1 VAIHGSHRELVE
13 RARAGDRDA
22 FTAFAAM
29 HLDRMYAT
37 ASLML
42 HDRDLAED
50 AVQEALIRA
59 WRDLPGLR
67 DPDRAG
73 AWLRRLL
80 VRACYDEARRRRRG
94 LPPAFIHSVDR
105 AVTDEQSTTAER
117 DVLDRAFRRL
127 SVEHR
132 AAIVLR
138 HYLDLTV
145 PDVADAMHI
154 PLGTAKSRL
163 HHAERALRAALAVD
177 EREAV
182 SHRGGA

>member
-1 VAIHGSHRELVE
+1 MDASQREFVE

-22 FTAFAAM
+22 FTALAAA

-42 HDRDLAED
+42 RDRDLAED

-67 DPDRAG
+67 DPDRIG

-94 LPPAFIHSVDR
+94 SPPALLHR
-105 AVTDEQSTTAER
+105 LEPTVTDEQSSVVQR
-117 DVLDRAFRRL
+117 DILNRAFRRL
-127 SVEHR
+127 SIEHR
-132 AAIVLR
+132 AALVLR
-138 HYLDLTV
+138 HYLDLSV
-145 PDVADAMHI
+145 PDVADAMHV
-154 PLGTAKSRL
+154 PLGTGKSRI
-163 HHAERALRAALAVD
+163 HHAERALRAALEAD
-177 EREAV
+177 EREAAGLG
-182 SHRGGA
+182 GGA

>member
-1 VAIHGSHRELVE
+1 MDAPSRQLVE

-22 FTAFAAM
+22 FTALAAT

-67 DPDRAG
+67 DPERIG
-73 AWLRRLL
+73 GWLRRLL
-80 VRACYDEARRRRRG
+80 VRACYDEARRRRPRPIPSDIHV
-94 LPPAFIHSVDR
+94 LDPALHDPQ
-105 AVTDEQSTTAER
+105 AATAER
-117 DVLDRAFRRL
+117 DNLDRGFRRL
-127 SVEHR
+127 SIEHR
-132 AAIVLR
+132 AALVLR
-138 HYLDLTV
+138 HYLDLSV
-145 PDVADAMHI
+145 PEVADAMRV

-163 HHAERALRAALAVD
+163 HHAERALRAALEAEERTAAAVL
-177 EREAV
+177 
-182 SHRGGA
+182 GADR

>member
-1 VAIHGSHRELVE
+1 MHASHRELVE
-13 RARAGDRDA
+13 RARAGDREA

-59 WRDLPGLR
+59 WRDLPALR

-73 AWLRRLL
+73 GWLRRLL

-94 LPPAFIHSVDR
+94 AQPPLIHSLDR
-105 AVTDEQSTTAER
+105 AVADAQSATAER

-145 PDVADAMHI
+145 ADVADAMHV

-163 HHAERALRAALAVD
+163 HHAERALRGALESD

>member
-1 VAIHGSHRELVE
+1 MNASHRELVQ
-13 RARAGDRDA
+13 RARGGDRDA

-59 WRDLPGLR
+59 WRDLPDLR

-94 LPPAFIHSVDR
+94 MQPSSIRLLDEPVA
-105 AVTDEQSTTAER
+105 DEQSATAER

-127 SVEHR
+127 SIEHR

-138 HYLDLTV
+138 HYLDMTV
-145 PDVADAMHI
+145 PDVADAMRI
-154 PLGTAKSRL
+154 PVGTAKSRL
-163 HHAERALRAALAVD
+163 HHAERALRAALESDA
-177 EREAV
+177 REAL
-182 SHRGGA
+182 SLRGGA

>member
-1 VAIHGSHRELVE
+1 MNASQRDLVQ

-42 HDRDLAED
+42 HDRDLGED

-59 WRDLPGLR
+59 WRDLPDLR

-94 LPPAFIHSVDR
+94 MQPFALRSLEEPVA
-105 AVTDEQSTTAER
+105 DEQSATAER

-127 SVEHR
+127 SIEHR

-138 HYLDLTV
+138 HYLDMTI
-145 PDVADAMHI
+145 PDVADAMRI
-154 PLGTAKSRL
+154 PVGTAKSRL
-163 HHAERALRAALAVD
+163 HHAERALRAALESDA
-177 EREAV
+177 REAL
-182 SHRGGA
+182 SMHGGA